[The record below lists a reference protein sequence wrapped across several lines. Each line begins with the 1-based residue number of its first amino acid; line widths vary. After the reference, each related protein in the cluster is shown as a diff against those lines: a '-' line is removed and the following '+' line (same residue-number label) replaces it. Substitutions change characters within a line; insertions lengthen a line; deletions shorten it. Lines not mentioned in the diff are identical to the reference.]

1 MPYRTLA
8 LLAVLLAPLGAAAQT
23 VHVVES
29 GETLFRIS
37 RTYGLTVD
45 RLRELNGLEGDQIAV
60 GQRLRVS
67 DGAAAPPRRPAPE
80 PAPLPAP
87 RPEPVSERTPPR
99 RPEPAP
105 PRLSAPPREPAPEP
119 TPPVAPA
126 DEPEAPAASPSGPR
140 VHVVEAG
147 ETLFRIALR
156 YDTTVDELRRANGVV
171 GDQIEVGQRLRVG
184 GGAVAS
190 VGAPAVPAPSGGGA
204 PASAPSGPVRLG
216 TARPWSVEDTTVPA
230 DLVHFSEPGETL
242 YSIASAT
249 GVPVDALVASN
260 ALSTAPLVPGTP
272 VYLPRPVDPA
282 EVAERALPPV
292 EAEGLALVFPD
303 AMSGRRTESGEA
315 YDPEAFTASHRTE
328 PVGSVLLVT
337 NPATGRSTFV
347 RVTDR
352 GPVSQAYL
360 VELSAAAADVLGLDP
375 DGAGRVELR
384 RVP

>member
-1 MPYRTLA
+1 MTHPRTWLA
-8 LLAVLLAPLGAAAQT
+8 LAAVLLVPLGAGAQT
-23 VHVVES
+23 PGVHVVEA

-45 RLRELNGLEGDQIAV
+45 RLRELNGLEGDQIEV

-67 DGAAAPPRRPAPE
+67 DGAATPPPRRPAPE
-80 PAPLPAP
+80 PAAPPAP
-87 RPEPVSERTPPR
+87 RPEPPPR
-99 RPEPAP
+99 LPTPAPRAEPAP
-105 PRLSAPPREPAPEP
+105 PPAE
-119 TPPVAPA
+119 TPMEVPS
-126 DEPEAPAASPSGPR
+126 ETPAAPTAGSPA

-156 YDTTVDELRRANGVV
+156 YDTTVDELRRANGIV

-184 GGAVAS
+184 GGAAS
-190 VGAPAVPAPSGGGA
+190 AA
-204 PASAPSGPVRLG
+204 PASTASGGAAPRPAPSGPVRLG

-242 YSIASAT
+242 YSIAAAT
-249 GVPVDALVASN
+249 GVAVDELTAAN
-260 ALSTAPLVPGTP
+260 ALTTAPLPPGTP

-282 EVAERALPPV
+282 EVVERALPPV
-292 EAEGLALVFPD
+292 VAEGLALVFPD
-303 AMSGRRTESGEA
+303 AMAGRRTESGEA
-315 YDPEAFTASHRTE
+315 YDPGAFTASHREVPLGT
-328 PVGSVLLVT
+328 VLLVT
-337 NPATGRSTFV
+337 SPATGRSTFV

-360 VELSAAAADVLGLDP
+360 VELSAAAAGVLGLDP

>member
-1 MPYRTLA
+1 MTHTRTLA
-8 LLAVLLAPLGAAAQT
+8 LLAVFLFPLSGAAQT
-23 VHVVES
+23 VHVVRA

-45 RLRELNGLEGDQIAV
+45 RLRELNGLEGDVIEV

-67 DGAAAPPRRPAPE
+67 DGTAAPPRRPAPE
-80 PAPLPAP
+80 PAPQPAP
-87 RPEPVSERTPPR
+87 QPEPPPRSPTPPR
-99 RPEPAP
+99 SPAPLAEPAP
-105 PRLSAPPREPAPEP
+105 P
-119 TPPVAPA
+119 PA
-126 DEPEAPAASPSGPR
+126 DEPGAPATPPSGPS

-156 YDTTVDELRRANGVV
+156 YDTTVDELRRANGIV

-184 GGAVAS
+184 GGAAPTVA
-190 VGAPAVPAPSGGGA
+190 APAPSGGVA
-204 PASAPSGPVRLG
+204 PVSAPSGPVRLG
-216 TARPWSVEDTTVPA
+216 TARPWSVEETTVPA

-242 YSIASAT
+242 YSIAAAT
-249 GVPVDALVASN
+249 GVAVDELTAAN
-260 ALSTAPLVPGTP
+260 ALTTAPLPPGTP

-282 EVAERALPPV
+282 GVAEQALPPV
-292 EAEGLALVFPD
+292 LADGLALVFPD
-303 AMSGRRTESGEA
+303 AMAGRRTESGEA
-315 YDPEAFTASHRTE
+315 YDPQAFTASHRTE
-328 PVGSVLLVT
+328 PLGSVLLVT